1 MAEGRLRNQLRKLK
15 NTPGI
20 LEEHNKIIKEQLK
33 EGIVEEVPDNPSG
46 NRITYIP
53 HQAVICEDAATTT
66 VRIVY
71 DASAKVGKGIKSLN
85 ECLHT
90 GPSLNPLLCAM
101 LLKFRMHPIVLM
113 ADIKQTFLQI
123 EIVPED

>member
-1 MAEGRLRNQLRKLK
+1 LAEGRLRNQLRKLK
-15 NTPGI
+15 NIPGI

-90 GPSLNPLLCAM
+90 
-101 LLKFRMHPIVLM
+101 
-113 ADIKQTFLQI
+113 
-123 EIVPED
+123 